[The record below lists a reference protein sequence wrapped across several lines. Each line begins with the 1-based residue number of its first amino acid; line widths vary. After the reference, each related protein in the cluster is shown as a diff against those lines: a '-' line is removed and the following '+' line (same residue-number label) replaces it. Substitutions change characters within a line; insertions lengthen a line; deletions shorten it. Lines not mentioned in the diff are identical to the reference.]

1 LRGYSSAEKID
12 TDSEEVTT
20 SRAVDLRISHTNSL
34 SRKVV
39 R

>member
-1 LRGYSSAEKID
+1 LRGDTGTEKID
-12 TDSEEVTT
+12 ESGKKVTT
-20 SRAVDLRISHTNSL
+20 SRTVDLRISHTNSL

>member
-1 LRGYSSAEKID
+1 LLGEANSEKID
-12 TDSEEVTT
+12 RNGEEVTASCT
-20 SRAVDLRISHTNSL
+20 VDLRITHPNSL

>member
-1 LRGYSSAEKID
+1 LRREASSEKID
-12 TDSEEVTT
+12 RNGEEVTT
-20 SRAVDLRISHTNSL
+20 SCTVDLRITHTNSL

>member
-1 LRGYSSAEKID
+1 LRRDTGTEKID
-12 TDSEEVTT
+12 ESRKKVTT
-20 SRAVDLRISHTNSL
+20 SCTVDLRITHTNSL